1 LGGTGLPKRV
11 FYKEK
16 DMADYLY
23 IDHNFMSNPKVRRLI
38 RKAGYEA
45 FYGLIRI
52 LSIAAKMDNKGIFK
66 DCNGDDIEDIANW
79 HGEQGKL
86 VNALISVG
94 YLDVTDGVYSIHD

>member
-1 LGGTGLPKRV
+1 MAN
-11 FYKEK
+11 
-16 DMADYLY
+16 DMR
-23 IDHNFMSNPKVRRLI
+23 IDLNLVDHPKVKRLI